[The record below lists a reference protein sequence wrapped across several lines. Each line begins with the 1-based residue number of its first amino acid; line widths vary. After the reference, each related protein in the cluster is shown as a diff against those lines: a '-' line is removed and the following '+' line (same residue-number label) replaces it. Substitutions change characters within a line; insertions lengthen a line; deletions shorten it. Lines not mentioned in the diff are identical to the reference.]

1 VPLYVV
7 PHATAPAGS
16 CFSKLLKSKQLAS
29 PAAGLRMPCLLAAC
43 CAGAS
48 YHGDV
53 AAVVAAGG
61 QGCCTVF
68 SRTMLAAQQLHVG
81 LRLHTYDR
89 TSHCSWRWT
98 LPGISYPCHSLCML
112 TCLVVLGP
120 SYIQASAGAT
130 RFSLACS
137 PTPSCHQQLQLLM
150 QHAWL
155 YRLSVPKHSTWVLT
169 VHVRYLPVYGLGS
182 SMPLCSGSRRMT
194 CGVTSE

>member
-1 VPLYVV
+1 VLFICSVPYRWYRVVPLYVV

-98 LPGISYPCHSLCML
+98 LPGNSYPCHSLCMFVNL
-112 TCLVVLGP
+112 PGSIGALLYSGLRWGHEVLPCMLTNSFMSPAVAAFDATCLAVQAQRPKTQHLGP
-120 SYIQASAGAT
+120 H
-130 RFSLACS
+130 CS
-137 PTPSCHQQLQLLM
+137 CEVPSCV
-150 QHAWL
+150 WF
-155 YRLSVPKHSTWVLT
+155 R
-169 VHVRYLPVYGLGS
+169 
-182 SMPLCSGSRRMT
+182 
-194 CGVTSE
+194 E